1 MRRKCEKAR
10 PVADFPGQYSHR
22 QQQEWSMRVL
32 FSGLVLSTV
41 VVASGCGDREPSR
54 AALHE
59 DYLNRELALA
69 LASFQADAQRIEL
82 NDGTPL
88 HFEAEPEPAPPP
100 VRQAAAPRPS
110 APRAQS
116 APVRQPQ
123 PQVVTQSNAKRDAAI
138 GAGVGAAVGAVAHKP
153 NRWKGAVIGAAV
165 GGAAGAVVGSTI
177 NKKTTVVYH

>member
-1 MRRKCEKAR
+1 
-10 PVADFPGQYSHR
+10 
-22 QQQEWSMRVL
+22 MRVL

-41 VVASGCGDREPSR
+41 VVASGCDREPSR

-59 DYLNRELALA
+59 DYLNRELTLA
-69 LASFQADAQRIEL
+69 LAAFQAENQRLQLADMPAFDE
-82 NDGTPL
+82 P
-88 HFEAEPEPAPPP
+88 EPEPAPPP
-100 VRQAAAPRPS
+100 VRQAAASPRPS
-110 APRAQS
+110 APRTQS

-123 PQVVTQSNAKRDAAI
+123 PVVVTQSNAKRDAAI
-138 GAGVGAAVGAVAHKP
+138 GAGVGAAAGAVIHRP